1 MMGHA
6 IADISPRA
14 SMEVA
19 LAATIA
25 MAALAHLAAHD
36 VEFPPSMKHRRQTLL

>member
-1 MMGHA
+1 MGHA
-6 IADISPRA
+6 IADVSARA

-25 MAALAHLAAHD
+25 MAALALSLRTIDSETFRHQDSPL
-36 VEFPPSMKHRRQTLL
+36 